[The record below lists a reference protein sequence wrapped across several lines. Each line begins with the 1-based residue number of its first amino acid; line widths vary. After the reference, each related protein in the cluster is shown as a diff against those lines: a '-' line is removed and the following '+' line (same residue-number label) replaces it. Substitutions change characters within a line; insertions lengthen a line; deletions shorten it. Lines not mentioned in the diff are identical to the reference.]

1 MLVSVLIVPNPE
13 SKSDSKINDEKDIFY
28 SYTYSNR
35 KGIE

>member
-13 SKSDSKINDEKDIFY
+13 SKSDSYINDEKDIFY
-28 SYTYSNR
+28 SYTYNNR